1 MRPQSFAG
9 WRLPRELDALLLR
22 EDRGAEGKRFTHQE
36 RHSHDEMEVH
46 FVERGRGLFLLPGGR
61 IWASARTVLWIPPR
75 RDHLLVEGSDDLR
88 RWMLLCRRRLVH
100 RVLPRAARESV
111 IGPTARERTG
121 VLPPR
126 LALSLSQVFED
137 VHRARGADLP
147 LANAALGYA
156 LARTAMVF
164 EGASQ
169 GQEPEALHPAVAG
182 AVKALREPGARP
194 SLPELAAHAGLS
206 PSHLSKLFSSEL
218 GVSIT
223 LFRNRAGL
231 ERFVELY
238 GDGSKRTL
246 LDAAFEAGFG
256 SYPQFHRVFRDE
268 MGYPPAEHREKVAR
282 NRS

>member
-9 WRLPRELDALLLR
+9 WRLPRELDALLLL
-22 EDRGAEGKRFTHQE
+22 EDRAAGGRRFTHQE

-46 FVERGRGLFLLPGGR
+46 FVERGSVLFLLPGGR
-61 IWASARTVLWIPPR
+61 IRASARTVLWIPPR

-88 RWMLLCRRRLVH
+88 RWILLCRRRLVH
-100 RVLPRAARESV
+100 RVLPRAAGDSV
-111 IGPTARERTG
+111 MGPAARERAG

-126 LALSLSQVFED
+126 FAIALSQVFED
-137 VHRARGADLP
+137 VHRARTAELP

-164 EGASQ
+164 DGATQ
-169 GQEPEALHPAVAG
+169 GHEPEALHPAVAE
-182 AVKALREPGARP
+182 AVKALRERGQRP
-194 SLPELAAHAGLS
+194 SLPDLAERAGLS

-238 GDGSKRTL
+238 GDGSTTTL
-246 LDAAFEAGFG
+246 LDAALEAGFG
-256 SYPQFHRVFRDE
+256 SYPQFHRVFRNE

-282 NRS
+282 NRN

>member
-1 MRPQSFAG
+1 VRPQSFSG

-22 EDRGAEGKRFTHQE
+22 EDRADHGRRFTHQE

-46 FVERGRGLFLLPGGR
+46 FIERGRGLFLLPGGR
-61 IWASARTVLWIPPR
+61 IWAAARTVIWIPPR
-75 RDHLLVEGSDDLR
+75 RNHLLVEGSDDLR

-100 RVLPRAARESV
+100 RVLPRATEAV
-111 IGPTARERTG
+111 AIGPGARERVG

-126 LALSLSQVFED
+126 LAFALAQVFED
-137 VHRARGADLP
+137 VHKTRSAALP
-147 LANAALGYA
+147 LANAALAYA

-169 GQEPEALHPAVAG
+169 GEPQALHPAVAG

-194 SLPELAAHAGLS
+194 SLPELAEGAGLS
-206 PSHLSKLFSSEL
+206 ASHLSKLFSAEL

-238 GDGSKRTL
+238 GDGSGTSI
-246 LDAAFEAGFG
+246 LDAALEAGFG

-268 MGYPPAEHREKVAR
+268 MGYPPAEHRERVAR
-282 NRS
+282 SRG